1 MIVVT
6 GDSGGAAMRSRVEAL
21 TGTAAGKLAATVVI
35 ALLGWLCTRLVDVGG
50 LTTSHGYLYLAT
62 ALLAVGLYSSTQGI
76 DLRAARANV
85 RTVALAVTVG
95 VGAKAALIAAVMY
108 LCFRRP
114 EYLVLAVAV
123 AQIDPLSVATMRV
136 RSRMSE
142 RARTVLLAWASFDDP
157 VTTLLTIYLSGVTLA
172 MLHGGPAAAPGMAA
186 DPGTATA
193 AGTAPAAP
201 GPAAETGLLSFG
213 AGLLESAAFA
223 AAALLIW
230 FTLKRLGSRDEDRAP
245 AAVRG
250 RRRRRDGFALVTLA
264 GLAAVAVWQ
273 FIMLGLALTG
283 LFFRP
288 APGKWVDRL
297 TAAAFLL
304 AVFALG
310 LLLGPG
316 IDVATG
322 AVLGVAAFAAQAVV
336 ALFIAR
342 RYARD
347 DRIALALG
355 QQNGITAII
364 LALLLEPG
372 FPGTVGIVAPAILV
386 VNVLNIVA
394 NAIWDHWDGVLGVL
408 ADMRRRS
415 RVALAPEPV
424 RIARP
429 VPIPTTLPRH
439 PHVSPAVTAPAAFRV
454 RSPR

>member
-1 MIVVT
+1 MVVVT

-21 TGTAAGKLAATVVI
+21 TGTATGKLVATVGI
-35 ALLGWLCTRLVDVGG
+35 ALLGWLCTRVFDVGG
-50 LTTSHGYLYLAT
+50 LTASHGYFYLAT
-62 ALLAVGLYSSTQGI
+62 ALLAIGLYSSTQGI
-76 DLRAARANV
+76 DLAAARRNA
-85 RTVALAVTVG
+85 RTVVLAVTVG

-108 LCFRRP
+108 LVFRRP

-136 RSRMSE
+136 RPRMSE

-172 MLHGGPAAAPGMAA
+172 LLHGGQAPASDGVAAAGMATVPGTAAAPAA
-186 DPGTATA
+186 SDAA
-193 AGTAPAAP
+193 AGA
-201 GPAAETGLLSFG
+201 GLLSFG

-223 AAALLIW
+223 AVALLIW
-230 FTLKRLGSRDEDRAP
+230 FALKRVGSRTGTRAP
-245 AAVRG
+245 AALR
-250 RRRRRDGFALVTLA
+250 RLRRRRDGFALATLA

-297 TAAAFLL
+297 TTAAFLF

-316 IDVATG
+316 IDMATG
-322 AVLGVAAFAAQAVV
+322 AVLGVAAFAAQAVA

-364 LALLLEPG
+364 LALLLEAG

-386 VNVLNIVA
+386 VNVLNIAA
-394 NAIWDHWDGVLGVL
+394 NAIWDRWDGVLGVL
-408 ADMRRRS
+408 ADMRSRS
-415 RVALAPEPV
+415 RMVLVPEPV
-424 RIARP
+424 RVA
-429 VPIPTTLPRH
+429 
-439 PHVSPAVTAPAAFRV
+439 RV
-454 RSPR
+454 RIPATPARHRRRHVR